1 MSRHMTAVFT
11 ATAILV
17 PALATT
23 ANAASTFSSKKETK
37 KASPLSQSTFTPS
50 QADCDLDNNGVV
62 DVNDMVK
69 VIEVYGSDCSAEG
82 CEGDINRDGTVDLND
97 LLLMLSNYGVLPAG
111 PTVESS
117 LSGVSVVLQSRFASE
132 SSSLEDMGAKNN
144 CWMVQGGAV
153 GMSKDTTE
161 ADFFNA
167 SRAQIESTFG
177 RYLSKKSEL
186 GGSFSGLLVLDMETP
201 FHPRELGNYIDPS
214 SEEYDP
220 MKFEAIVDGFKMRI
234 DVVRELV
241 PNCQIGLYGFPTPH
255 AHGKADSE
263 TEIRRTLG
271 YELAAARGILDNVDT
286 ICPVLYQRFGT
297 TDSKYHRIADYMQIG
312 VDTARSLRRTDGTAL
327 DVQPLLAFR
336 IYNGSSAHNK
346 ELVSIEDLADQVE
359 MLRNE
364 GVENMM
370 IWNGKDQIDSTTSV
384 IERMNELKDELDS
397 RQNTMMVANAG

>member
-23 ANAASTFSSKKETK
+23 ANAASTFSSKK
-37 KASPLSQSTFTPS
+37 ASPLSQATFTPS

-117 LSGVSVVLQSRFASE
+117 LSGVSVVLQSRFSNDA
-132 SSSLEDMGAKNN
+132 SSLEDMGAKND

-177 RYLSKKSEL
+177 RYISKKSEL
-186 GGSFSGLLVLDMETP
+186 GSTFTGLLVLDMETP
-201 FHPRELGNYIDPS
+201 FHPRELGNYIDPAS
-214 SEEYDP
+214 DEYDP
-220 MKFEAIVDGFKMRI
+220 IKFDAIVEGFKMRI

-241 PNCQIGLYGFPTPH
+241 PNCKVGLYGFPTPH

-271 YELAAARGILDNVDT
+271 YELAAARGILDQVDT
-286 ICPVLYQRFGT
+286 ICPVLYQRFGS

-312 VDTARSLRRTDGTAL
+312 VDTGRSLRRTNGTAL

-346 ELVSIEDLADQVE
+346 ELVPIEDLADQVE

-364 GVENMM
+364 GIENVM

-384 IERMNELKDELDS
+384 IERMSELKEELDS

>member
-37 KASPLSQSTFTPS
+37 KASPLSQATFTPS

-117 LSGVSVVLQSRFASE
+117 LSGVSVVLQSRFSNDA
-132 SSSLEDMGAKNN
+132 SSLEDMGAKND

-177 RYLSKKSEL
+177 RYISKKSEL
-186 GGSFSGLLVLDMETP
+186 GSTFTGLLVLDMETP
-201 FHPRELGNYIDPS
+201 FHPRELGNYIDPAS
-214 SEEYDP
+214 DEYDP
-220 MKFEAIVDGFKMRI
+220 IKFDAIVEGFKMRI

-241 PNCQIGLYGFPTPH
+241 PNCKVGLYGFPTPH

-271 YELAAARGILDNVDT
+271 YELAAARGILDQVDT
-286 ICPVLYQRFGT
+286 ICPVLYQRFGS

-312 VDTARSLRRTDGTAL
+312 VDTGRSLRRTNGTAL

-346 ELVSIEDLADQVE
+346 ELVPIEDLADQVE

-364 GVENMM
+364 GIENVM

-384 IERMNELKDELDS
+384 IERMSELKEELDS